1 MSKNDAFPWNEALV
15 PASINMVINGFIAW
29 NGFSGKE
36 SVALTVDSISAG
48 AHTAFG
54 GAVMTAT
61 SLGLILSLI
70 NFAMER
76 KHAEGESIP
85 RRESM
90 RAALGMGL
98 KNAFFLFGLL
108 ASAALIWQRLFGT
121 IEVAPLTATVV
132 TALIAGSVSAYLF
145 GDIRQR
151 HRAFVAAR

>member
-1 MSKNDAFPWNEALV
+1 MSNDNAFPWKEALV
-15 PASINMVINGFIAW
+15 PASINTVINGFIAW

-76 KHAEGESIP
+76 KHAEGAAIP

-90 RAALGMGL
+90 RAAFGMGL

-108 ASAALIWQRLFGT
+108 ATSALIWQRFFGT
-121 IEVAPLTATVV
+121 IHVAPLTATLV
-132 TALIAGSVSAYLF
+132 TALIAGCVSAYLF
-145 GDIRQR
+145 GDIRKR
-151 HRAFVAAR
+151 HRDFVAAR

>member
-1 MSKNDAFPWNEALV
+1 MSNGESFPWKEALV
-15 PASINMVINGFIAW
+15 PASINAVINGFIAW

-61 SLGLILSLI
+61 ALGLILSFI

-76 KHAEGESIP
+76 KHAEGEPIP

-90 RAALGMGL
+90 RAALVMGL

-108 ASAALIWQRLFGT
+108 ASSALIWQRLFGT
-121 IEVAPLTATVV
+121 IEVAPLTASLV
-132 TALIAGSVSAYLF
+132 TALVAGAVSAYLF
-145 GDIRQR
+145 GDIRKR

>member
-1 MSKNDAFPWNEALV
+1 MSSADAFPWKEALI
-15 PASINMVINGFIAW
+15 PASINAVINGFIAW

-36 SVALTVDSISAG
+36 SVALTVDSISQG

-61 SLGLILSLI
+61 ALGLILSLI

-76 KHAEGESIP
+76 KHSGGAPIP

-90 RAALGMGL
+90 RAAIAMGL

-108 ASAALIWQRLFGT
+108 ASAALIWQRLFGEVLVTPLVAT
-121 IEVAPLTATVV
+121 IV

-145 GDIRQR
+145 GDIRKR
-151 HRAFVAAR
+151 HKAFVAAR